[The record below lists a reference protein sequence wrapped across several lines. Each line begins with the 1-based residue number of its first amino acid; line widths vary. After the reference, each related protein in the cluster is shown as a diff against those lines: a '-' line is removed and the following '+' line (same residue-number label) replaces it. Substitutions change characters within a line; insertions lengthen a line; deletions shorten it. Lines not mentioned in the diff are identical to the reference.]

1 MIRRQNEP
9 RVGDLR
15 TRTIPA
21 VAEHVKIGAAR
32 KIAELKRVE
41 ALFVERDGRL
51 VGVLNE
57 AALAAADDADVAAMM
72 AATDVCLH
80 PAMTLARARELFIQ
94 SRASVLPVTFGALL
108 LGAVARADVEH
119 ALARPC
125 AAPRRRALR
134 VRAAA

>member
-1 MIRRQNEP
+1 
-9 RVGDLR
+9 
-15 TRTIPA
+15 
-21 VAEHVKIGAAR
+21 
-32 KIAELKRVE
+32 
-41 ALFVERDGRL
+41 
-51 VGVLNE
+51 
-57 AALAAADDADVAAMM
+57 
-72 AATDVCLH
+72 
-80 PAMTLARARELFIQ
+80 MTLARARELFIQ